1 VSADDRDAPYQ
12 ASGYCSCC
20 GREDPWAVDG
30 YTTCCNE
37 PVNDVGGTA
46 DGSSEN
52 RWGWTDILGRK
63 LVRGDVVQ
71 VSSTIWGGEREA
83 SRYVVLV
90 FTAPELWGVEE
101 GGIAAWDGRSYDRFL
116 QYDEMA
122 RVRVVG
128 HVTVPDE
135 G

>member
-1 VSADDRDAPYQ
+1 MSDTPYR
-12 ASGYCSCC
+12 SGGYCSCC
-20 GREDPWAVDG
+20 GRQDPWTVDG

-46 DGSSEN
+46 ESSPEN
-52 RWGWTDILGRK
+52 RWGWTDSLGRK

-71 VSSTIWGGEREA
+71 VSSTIWGGEREV

-101 GGIAAWDGRSYDRFL
+101 GDLAAWDGRSYDRFL

-122 RVRVVG
+122 RVQVVD